1 MKLNKC
7 LAVSL
12 TAALLVSNAAIVAS
26 AAEEPAAVSGD
37 KYVLMNIPYS
47 DFYKNE
53 VKNDV
58 DVDIFTSATKSKP
71 LSGSLVAGSY
81 HVNEDGSDITGVT
94 YPVKV
99 GEGVDLSKYKQVT
112 DDAVY
117 PVTVTN
123 RGQTTTTEYKGKDSL
138 FLGDSYS
145 YYVLNEVP
153 AYYKTVT
160 ADENGNLVFSEDQS
174 AATEL
179 TGVTATFTTD
189 TTYGDYQLDL
199 TSEELSNVDKV
210 FGVVLETK
218 EGNSYGLRHME
229 NIWQKV
235 KLSWATGFTTA
246 VHNCPTSSDHYKS
259 IMGQTIT
266 KVVYFTTDGK
276 KTITLD
282 DIYVPVKT
290 GASAKVENAPVADG
304 KTTFTTENFAEDFDY
319 SYTVTDSADKAVEV
333 TVENGT
339 IVYPTDANNGTYTFT
354 VTDKKGKY
362 ASVNTEF
369 DLTTIAKAKYNNKLF
384 GTTSAIVAT
393 DNASAEEFASY
404 LEAINTVS
412 VNGKAYAASG
422 RGAVA
427 LINDETGVLDTTN
440 TDVFAQ
446 DVNEYSIVVSAT
458 GYEDLAF
465 TVSRDTYVLMNIP
478 YSDFYKSEVNNDI
491 AVDIYTSATKSKTLG
506 TRVKGSYHVNE
517 DGSDI
522 TGVTYPVKV
531 SEGVDLSKF
540 KKVKDTD
547 KYEVVTSGRGT
558 TTTTVYEGK
567 DSLFLGD
574 SYSYY
579 VLDEVPA
586 YYKTLTVDENGNLQ
600 FSKDETTV
608 TDLGEVNAEV
618 KTNTSYG
625 DYELDITSEE
635 IKSAEKVYGVV
646 FETKEGASYGFRHME
661 NIWKNY
667 KIAWA
672 TGFTTAVHGSP
683 TSSDHYKAIMGQ
695 TINKAVFF
703 TSDGIK
709 TVELNAYVPVKTGA
723 SAKVENASVADGK
736 TTFTTEN
743 FAEDFDYSYTV
754 TDSADKAVEVTVE
767 NGTITYPADT
777 KNGAYTLTISD
788 KNGKYAYIS
797 TSFELTVP
805 ATAKY
810 NEKSFLLSPAL
821 TAADGV
827 SAEEFAAYLGAIS
840 TVTVNGKAY
849 AASGRGAVVLINDET
864 GVLDTTN
871 TDVFAKDVNEYSI
884 VVSAAGYEDLAFTV
898 KREVVSIENSDVKL
912 SLEEFPYDGSAKTPD
927 VTVINE
933 AGNVVDPANYDLE
946 YKDNVNAGSASVTVK
961 AKGEYTGT
969 LVKEYIINPRDISTF
984 EASLSETAYTYN
996 GSAKKPAATVKIGQK
1011 TLKSGTDFTV
1021 TYKNNTK
1028 AGTATA
1034 TITGKGNYTGTITKT
1049 FKISAKKVSSLTAS
1063 LKTTS
1068 YTYTGNDLKPAVT
1081 VKDGSKTLVSGTDY
1095 TVTYKNSKN
1104 VGKATVTI
1112 TGKGNYTGTITKTYT
1127 IAARKISTTKLSGVS
1142 ASYKYTGKALTP
1154 AVTVKYGTKK
1164 LVKGTDYTVSYKSNK
1179 AIGTATVTIKGKGNY
1194 TGTTTKTF
1202 KIVPK
1207 TVTIKSV
1214 TSPKTK
1220 QLKAT
1225 WKTDSTVTGYQIA
1238 YSTNKNF
1245 KSVKTATVTKKST
1258 SSKTI
1263 SSLTKGKTYYVKVRA
1278 YKTVNGKKVYGAY
1291 SSVKSVKIK

>member
-1 MKLNKC
+1 
-7 LAVSL
+7 
-12 TAALLVSNAAIVAS
+12 
-26 AAEEPAAVSGD
+26 
-37 KYVLMNIPYS
+37 MNIPYS
-47 DFYKNE
+47 DFYKSE
-53 VKNDV
+53 VNNDV
-58 DVDIFTSATKSKP
+58 DVDIYTSATKSKTT
-71 LSGSLVAGSY
+71 GELVKGSY

-94 YPVKV
+94 YPVKLSD
-99 GEGVDLSKYKQVT
+99 GVDLSKYKEVK

-117 PVTVTN
+117 SVTVTN

-138 FLGDSYS
+138 FLGDNYS
-145 YYVLNEVP
+145 YYVLDEAP

-160 ADENGNLVFSEDQS
+160 
-174 AATEL
+174 
-179 TGVTATFTTD
+179 
-189 TTYGDYQLDL
+189 
-199 TSEELSNVDKV
+199 
-210 FGVVLETK
+210 
-218 EGNSYGLRHME
+218 
-229 NIWQKV
+229 
-235 KLSWATGFTTA
+235 
-246 VHNCPTSSDHYKS
+246 
-259 IMGQTIT
+259 
-266 KVVYFTTDGK
+266 
-276 KTITLD
+276 
-282 DIYVPVKT
+282 
-290 GASAKVENAPVADG
+290 
-304 KTTFTTENFAEDFDY
+304 
-319 SYTVTDSADKAVEV
+319 
-333 TVENGT
+333 
-339 IVYPTDANNGTYTFT
+339 
-354 VTDKKGKY
+354 
-362 ASVNTEF
+362 
-369 DLTTIAKAKYNNKLF
+369 
-384 GTTSAIVAT
+384 
-393 DNASAEEFASY
+393 
-404 LEAINTVS
+404 
-412 VNGKAYAASG
+412 
-422 RGAVA
+422 
-427 LINDETGVLDTTN
+427 
-440 TDVFAQ
+440 
-446 DVNEYSIVVSAT
+446 
-458 GYEDLAF
+458 
-465 TVSRDTYVLMNIP
+465 
-478 YSDFYKSEVNNDI
+478 
-491 AVDIYTSATKSKTLG
+491 
-506 TRVKGSYHVNE
+506 
-517 DGSDI
+517 
-522 TGVTYPVKV
+522 
-531 SEGVDLSKF
+531 
-540 KKVKDTD
+540 
-547 KYEVVTSGRGT
+547 
-558 TTTTVYEGK
+558 
-567 DSLFLGD
+567 
-574 SYSYY
+574 
-579 VLDEVPA
+579 
-586 YYKTLTVDENGNLQ
+586 VDENGKLQ
-600 FSKDETTV
+600 FSKDETEV
-608 TDLGEVNAEV
+608 VDLGKDEAKVTTA
-618 KTNTSYG
+618 TSFG
-625 DYELDITSEE
+625 DYELDLTSAELA
-635 IKSAEKVYGVV
+635 KVEKVYGVV
-646 FETKEGASYGFRHME
+646 LETKEGASYGFRQME
-661 NIWKNY
+661 NIWKTTNRNSDGT
-667 KIAWA
+667 KVKPPLELAWA
-672 TGFTTAVHGSP
+672 TGFTTEVHGSP

-695 TINKAVFF
+695 TINKAVIF

-709 TVELNAYVPVKTGA
+709 TVELDTYVPIKTGA
-723 SAKVENASVADGK
+723 SAKAEKAAVADGK

-743 FAEDFDYSYTV
+743 FAEAFDYSYTV

-777 KNGAYTLTISD
+777 RNGAYTLTITD
-788 KNGKYAYIS
+788 KNGKYASVS

-827 SAEEFAAYLGAIS
+827 SAEEFAAYLEAIN
-840 TVTVNGKAY
+840 TVSVNGNAY
-849 AASGRGAVVLINDET
+849 AASGRGAVALINDET

-871 TDVFAKDVNEYSI
+871 TDVFAKDVKEYNI

-912 SLEEFPYDGSAKTPD
+912 SLEEFPYDGSAKKPD

-946 YKDNVNAGSASVTVK
+946 YKDNVNAGSATVTVK
-961 AKGEYTGT
+961 AKDEYTGT

-1112 TGKGNYTGTITKTYT
+1112 TGKGNYTGTTTKTYT

-1179 AIGTATVTIKGKGNY
+1179 AIGTATITIKGKGNY

-1214 TSPKTK
+1214 ASPKTK

-1245 KSVKTATVTKKST
+1245 KSVKTTTVTKKST

>member
-12 TAALLVSNAAIVAS
+12 IAALLVSNAAVVAS
-26 AAEEPAAVSGD
+26 AAEEPTTASGD
-37 KYVLMNIPYS
+37 TYVLMNIPYS
-47 DFYKNE
+47 DFYKSE
-53 VKNDV
+53 VNNDIA
-58 DVDIFTSATKSKP
+58 VDIYTSATKSKT
-71 LSGSLVAGSY
+71 LGTRVKGSY

-99 GEGVDLSKYKQVT
+99 SEGVDLSKFKKVKDTDKYEVVT
-112 DDAVY
+112 SG
-117 PVTVTN
+117 
-123 RGQTTTTEYKGKDSL
+123 RGTTTTTVYEGKDSL

-153 AYYKTVT
+153 AYYKTLTV
-160 ADENGNLVFSEDQS
+160 DENGNLQFSKDE
-174 AATEL
+174 T
-179 TGVTATFTTD
+179 TVTDLGEVNAEVKTNTS
-189 TTYGDYQLDL
+189 YGDYELDI
-199 TSEELSNVDKV
+199 TSEEIKSAEKV
-210 FGVVLETK
+210 YGVVFETK
-218 EGNSYGLRHME
+218 EGASYGFRHME
-229 NIWQKV
+229 NIWKNY
-235 KLSWATGFTTA
+235 KIAWATGFTTA
-246 VHNCPTSSDHYKS
+246 VHGSPTSSDHYKA
-259 IMGQTIT
+259 IMGQTIN
-266 KVVYFTTDGK
+266 KAVFFTSDGI
-276 KTITLD
+276 KTVELNA
-282 DIYVPVKT
+282 YVPVKT
-290 GASAKVENAPVADG
+290 GASAKVENASVADG
-304 KTTFTTENFAEDFDY
+304 KTTFTTTQFADDFDY
-319 SYTVTDSADKAVEV
+319 EYTVTDSTDKTVEV
-333 TVENGT
+333 KVEDGT
-339 IVYPTDANNGTYTFT
+339 ITYPAETKNGEYTFT
-354 VTDKKGKY
+354 ITDKSGKY
-362 ASVNTEF
+362 ASVSTAFE
-369 DLTTIAKAKYNNKLF
+369 LTTAATAKFNGKLF
-384 GTTSAIVAT
+384 DKAPALAAADG
-393 DNASAEEFASY
+393 ASADDFAAY
-404 LEAINTVS
+404 LEAINKVT

-579 VLDEVPA
+579 VLNEVPA

-827 SAEEFAAYLGAIS
+827 SADDFAAYLEAINK
-840 TVTVNGKAY
+840 VTVNDKAY
-849 AASGRGAVVLINDET
+849 SASGKGAVALIDDET
-864 GVLDTTN
+864 GAIDTTN

-898 KREVVSIENSDVKL
+898 KREAVSIENADVKL
-912 SLEEFPYDGSAKTPD
+912 SLEEFSYDGLAKTPD

-946 YKDNVNAGSASVTVK
+946 YKNNINAGSATVTVK

-969 LVKEYIINPRDISTF
+969 FVKEYIINPRNISTF
-984 EASLSETAYTYN
+984 EASLSKTAYTYN
-996 GSAKKPAATVKIGQK
+996 GSAKKPAATVKLGQK
-1011 TLKSGTDFTV
+1011 TLKSGTDFAV

-1068 YTYTGNDLKPAVT
+1068 YTYTGSDHKPAVT

-1095 TVTYKNSKN
+1095 TVKYTNSKN
-1104 VGKATVTI
+1104 AGKATVTI
-1112 TGKGNYTGTITKTYT
+1112 TGKGNYTGTTKKTYT
-1127 IAARKISTTKLSGVS
+1127 IAVRKISTTKLSGVS

-1179 AIGTATVTIKGKGNY
+1179 AIGTATITIKGKGNY
-1194 TGTTTKTF
+1194 TGTITKTF

-1207 TVTIKSV
+1207 TVSIKSA

-1225 WKTDSTVTGYQIA
+1225 WSKDTTVTGYQIV

-1245 KSVKTATVTKKST
+1245 NSVKTSTVTNKST
-1258 SSKTI
+1258 TSKTI
-1263 SSLTKGKTYYVKVRA
+1263 SNLTKGKTYYVKVRA

-1291 SSVKSVKIK
+1291 SSVKNVKIK